1 MRRPV
6 SMGELSDT
14 ILSKD
19 MEKDASLSLDA
30 ERRIV
35 LSKDE
40 DWGTETPSDE
50 VLFSWSML
58 MLPLS

>member
-1 MRRPV
+1 
-6 SMGELSDT
+6 MGEFSDT

-30 ERRIV
+30 ERRI
-35 LSKDE
+35 LLLKDGS
-40 DWGTETPSDE
+40 WGKETPSEETLWD
-50 VLFSWSML
+50 SWSML